1 MTKKKINSIDRTAL
15 TPNYAPAWF
24 TPVKGKKSIL
34 WDEEGNDYVDFG
46 GGIAVTCLG
55 HSHPELI
62 KVLKDQ
68 STKLWH
74 VSNYLYNEPAL
85 ELSSLLAKKTFADKV
100 FFSNSGNEANEAAIK
115 LARRYFYDKGR
126 PEKYEVVVFTDAFHG
141 RSMLN
146 ISAGDSKPQKTGF
159 GPLLKGFKRAKFNDL
174 KSVEK
179 VITKNTAAIFVEPIL
194 GESGIIRAS
203 NPFLMGLRKLADKNN
218 ILLIFDEVQSGIGR
232 TGTLMAYMGY
242 GVVPDISTLAK
253 GLGGGIPIGATL
265 AKNHIAKAFQPG
277 THGSTFGGNPLACI
291 VAKKVIE
298 IISSRKVL
306 SGVMKKTISFTKKLN
321 LLSEKYDI
329 FSDIRSAGLWIG
341 CDFKKVKS
349 SDFIQAAYNEGLIVV
364 QAAGEKTIRLAPS
377 LIISDKEINEGFKRF
392 EKAYKN
398 II

>member
-62 KVLKDQ
+62 KVLKNQ

-115 LARRYFYDKGR
+115 LARRYFYDKGK

-349 SDFIQAAYNEGLIVV
+349 SDFIKAAYNEGLIVV

>member
-115 LARRYFYDKGR
+115 LARRYFYDKGK

-253 GLGGGIPIGATL
+253 GLGGGFPIGATL

-329 FSDIRSAGLWIG
+329 FSDIISAGLWIG
-341 CDFKKVKS
+341 CDFKKVRS

>member
-24 TPVKGKKSIL
+24 TPIKGKKSIL

-115 LARRYFYDKGR
+115 LARRYFYDKGK
-126 PEKYEVVVFTDAFHG
+126 PEKYDVVVFTDAFHG

>member
-115 LARRYFYDKGR
+115 LARRYFYDKGK

-194 GESGIIRAS
+194 GESGIIKAS

>member
-115 LARRYFYDKGR
+115 LARRYFYDKGK

-203 NPFLMGLRKLADKNN
+203 NPFLMGLRKLADKND

-341 CDFKKVKS
+341 CDFKKVRS

>member
-115 LARRYFYDKGR
+115 LARRYFYDKGK

-341 CDFKKVKS
+341 CDFKKVRS

>member
-68 STKLWH
+68 SSKLWH

-115 LARRYFYDKGR
+115 LARRYFYDKGK

>member
-68 STKLWH
+68 SSKLWH

-115 LARRYFYDKGR
+115 LARRYFYDKGK

-265 AKNHIAKAFQPG
+265 AKNHIAQAFQPG

>member
-115 LARRYFYDKGR
+115 LARRYFYDKGK
-126 PEKYEVVVFTDAFHG
+126 PEKHEVVVFTDAFHG

-194 GESGIIRAS
+194 GESGIIRAT
-203 NPFLMGLRKLADKNN
+203 NPFLTGLRKLADKNN
-218 ILLIFDEVQSGIGR
+218 VLLIFDEVQSGVGR

-321 LLSEKYDI
+321 SLSEKYDI
-329 FSDIRSAGLWIG
+329 FSDVRSAGLWIG

>member
-1 MTKKKINSIDRTAL
+1 MTKKIINSIDRTAL

-34 WDEEGNDYVDFG
+34 WDSNGNDYVDFG

-62 KVLKDQ
+62 KVLKSQ

-74 VSNYLYNEPAL
+74 VSNYFYNEPAL
-85 ELSSLLAKKTFADKV
+85 ELSELLAKKTFADKV

-115 LARRYFYDKGR
+115 LARRYFYDQGN
-126 PEKYEVVVFTDAFHG
+126 PEKNEIIVFTDAFHG

-146 ISAGDSKPQKTGF
+146 ISAGDSKLQKTGF

-174 KSVEK
+174 ESVEK
-179 VITKNTAAIFVEPIL
+179 KISKKTAAIFVEPIL

-203 NPFLMGLRKLADKNN
+203 NPFLKGLRKIANKNKT
-218 ILLIFDEVQSGIGR
+218 LLIFDEVQSGIGR

-242 GVVPDISTLAK
+242 GVTPDISTLAK

-265 AKNHIAKAFQPG
+265 AKKHIAESFQPG

-291 VAKKVIE
+291 VAKKVVE
-298 IISSRKVL
+298 IISAQKVL
-306 SGVMKKTISFTKKLN
+306 SGVIKKTILFTKKLN
-321 LLSEKYDI
+321 ALSEKYD
-329 FSDIRSAGLWIG
+329 L
-341 CDFKKVKS
+341 
-349 SDFIQAAYNEGLIVV
+349 
-364 QAAGEKTIRLAPS
+364 S
-377 LIISDKEINEGFKRF
+377 LIHI
-392 EKAYKN
+392 
-398 II
+398 

>member
-62 KVLKDQ
+62 KVLKNQ

-115 LARRYFYDKGR
+115 LARRYFYDQGKS
-126 PEKYEVVVFTDAFHG
+126 EKNEIIVFTDAFHG

-146 ISAGDSKPQKTGF
+146 ISAGDSKMQKTGF